1 MGSMN
6 FFAKRLPLV
15 LAGVMCLAPAF
26 SQTEEELDKWMK
38 AVGKTAGALR
48 KANEAND
55 AEALKAGGKTMVDLF
70 GQAETFWAKHKMT
83 DAVEMNKKTVAG
95 AKALA
100 DGTGNLQGL
109 MSTCKGCH
117 DKYREK
123 LEDGSYKLK
132 MSH

>member
-1 MGSMN
+1 MKGMS
-6 FFAKRLPLV
+6 FLAKRYSLL
-15 LAGVMCLAPAF
+15 LAGTLFLVPAF

-38 AVGKTAGALR
+38 AVGKTAGELR

-55 AEALKAGGKTMVDLF
+55 AEALKAGGKTMVELF
-70 GQAETFWAKHKMT
+70 TKAETFWVKHKMN

-100 DGTGNLQGL
+100 DGSGPLQGL

-117 DKYREK
+117 DQYREK
-123 LEDGSYKLK
+123 LADGSYKLK
-132 MSH
+132 MTH